1 MTAEAQ
7 LKVLISNQKA
17 LIQEEESSLKK
28 AELTGFA
35 AGFLNGLRLAN
46 RISNKQYHTA
56 YREIMKVGGK
66 LNEETEETD

>member
-17 LIQEEESSLKK
+17 LIQKEKSQIKK

-35 AGFLNGLRLAN
+35 AGFLNGLRLVN
-46 RISNKQYHTA
+46 CLSNEQYHNA